1 MEIDTILQL
10 VPVVLY
16 ALSHIAALF
25 GKPQFVKDIKVASA
39 VVDVLSA
46 NYGKATNKVNK
57 DTK

>member
-1 MEIDTILQL
+1 MEHIDTILQI

-25 GKPQFVKDIKVASA
+25 GKPQFVKEIKVASA

-46 NYGKATNKVNK
+46 NYGKATNKVK
-57 DTK
+57 

>member
-1 MEIDTILQL
+1 MELYTILQI

-25 GKPQFVKDIKVASA
+25 GKPKLVQDIKVASA

-46 NYGKATNKVNK
+46 NYGKSANKVK
-57 DTK
+57 

>member
-1 MEIDTILQL
+1 MEHIDTILQL

-39 VVDVLSA
+39 VADVLNA
-46 NYGKATNKVNK
+46 NYGKATNKVK
-57 DTK
+57 